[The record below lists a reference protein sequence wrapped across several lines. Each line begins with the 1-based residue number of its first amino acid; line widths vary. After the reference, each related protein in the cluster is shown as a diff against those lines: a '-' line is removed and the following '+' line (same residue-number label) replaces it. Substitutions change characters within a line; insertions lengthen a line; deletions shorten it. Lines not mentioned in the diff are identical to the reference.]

1 MIFSTYKF
9 VLMFL
14 PIVWGG
20 YFLLNRFKF
29 YTISKVWLVLASFYF
44 YAQGSME
51 FLPTFI
57 ASVGFNYLF
66 GVGLV
71 KLEGHARQRLLKN
84 IIFAL
89 GLIWNI
95 GILGYYKYTDFFI
108 ENINSVAGTNIGLM
122 HIILP
127 IGISF
132 YTFQLIAFLVDAYRG
147 ETRDYSFLNYL
158 LFITFFPQLIVG
170 PIIHHGEV
178 VPQFEDIENQ
188 KFKPENVSLAAFIF
202 VIGCAKKLLIAD
214 PLTTFAEPF
223 FININESAPVWEAW
237 INSITY
243 TISYY
248 FDLSAYADMAIGLGL
263 FFNIKITQ
271 NFNSPYRALD
281 FAEYWRR
288 WHMTLSRF
296 LNQYIFRNVFR
307 KEKGAKSY
315 YFAVMVTFF
324 VSGFW
329 HGAGWNFIVWGLFN
343 GIFVCI
349 ASFSSRAGFKMW
361 KPLAWFITFMGVIG
375 TRILFV
381 SNNFTDAAKA
391 YKSMFNLAQY
401 ADVSKRAILSE
412 IGTYLW
418 SNAYVMIVLVIGMG
432 ITFLAPNTREI
443 TENFDGNKK
452 KYAIITGFLFAV
464 CLVQM
469 SKVAKFLYF
478 QF

>member
-14 PIVWGG
+14 PIVWVG
-20 YFLLNRFKF
+20 YFLLNRLKF
-29 YTISKVWLVLASFYF
+29 YTASKIWLVLASFYF

-51 FLPTFI
+51 FLPTFV

-71 KLEGHARQRLLKN
+71 KVAGHVRERLLKN
-84 IIFAL
+84 VIFTL
-89 GLIWNI
+89 GLMWNI

-108 ENINSVAGTNIGLM
+108 ENINAATGANIGLM
-122 HIILP
+122 NIILP

-132 YTFQLIAFLVDAYRG
+132 YTFQLIAFLVDAKRG
-147 ETRDYSFLNYL
+147 ETKDYSLLNYL
-158 LFITFFPQLIVG
+158 MFITFFPQLIVG

-178 VPQFEDIENQ
+178 VPQFEDVNNQ
-188 KFKPENVSLAAFIF
+188 KFKPENVALAAFIF
-202 VIGCAKKLLIAD
+202 VIGCTKKLFLAD

-223 FININESAPVWEAW
+223 FLNIKDNSHVWETW
-237 INSITY
+237 INSLTY
-243 TISYY
+243 TLSYY
-248 FDLSAYADMAIGLGL
+248 FDLSAYGDMAVGLGL
-263 FFNIKITQ
+263 FFNIKVPQ

-288 WHMTLSRF
+288 WHITLSRF
-296 LNQYIFRNVFR
+296 LNQYIFRNVFN
-307 KEKGAKSY
+307 KEKGAKSF
-315 YFAVMVTFF
+315 YFAVMVTFL

-329 HGAGWNFIVWGLFN
+329 HGAGWNFIVWGLVN

-349 ASFSSRAGFKMW
+349 ANFSTRSGFKMW
-361 KPLAWFITFMGVIG
+361 KPLAWLITFLGVIG

-381 SNNFTDAAKA
+381 SNSFGDATKT
-391 YKSMFNLAQY
+391 YKNMFDFGQY
-401 ADVSKRAILSE
+401 ADMSKRAVLTSF
-412 IGTYLW
+412 GTYLW
-418 SNAYVMIVLVIGMG
+418 DNAYFMIILLIGMG

-443 TENFDGNKK
+443 SENFDGNKK